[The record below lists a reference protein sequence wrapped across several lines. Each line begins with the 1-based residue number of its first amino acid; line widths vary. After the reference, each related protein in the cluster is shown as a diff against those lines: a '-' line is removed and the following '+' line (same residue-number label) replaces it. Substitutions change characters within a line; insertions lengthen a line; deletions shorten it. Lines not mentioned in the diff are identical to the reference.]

1 MIYCLSKP
9 IKEQWYANANVFF
22 IISSMNS
29 HTRKT
34 YVNSTNKLAI
44 TNEYSSDRYTMQN
57 QNIRIPNQLT
67 RNAKPSSFNNEPSEN
82 AIDMQTTIY
91 IYLQDSDEIRFPI
104 MGRRRRRPFLPQ
116 RPHLPAVD
124 AGIAVV
130 QRTRS

>member
-82 AIDMQTTIY
+82 AIDMQQLYTFIY
-91 IYLQDSDEIRFPI
+91 KIQTKYV
-104 MGRRRRRPFLPQ
+104 FLLWGGGGGALSFL
-116 RPHLPAVD
+116 RGLTSLLSMLA
-124 AGIAVV
+124 
-130 QRTRS
+130 